1 MIVSISEAARLARR
15 SRQTL
20 YAMRDRGELSF
31 TTDDVSGTSA
41 LDMAELCRVFPH
53 IKPDSVGQP
62 TVVNSEQPLTTAHDS
77 LVVRALQAQIDALER
92 LLAEKDQR
100 IMLLE
105 DMRTEKLSELV
116 SKITPENQHP
126 EVSAAPAP
134 QQTRQRG
141 FLDRLA
147 DGLNAALKG

>member
-1 MIVSISEAARLARR
+1 MTTVTISEAARLARR

-31 TTDDVSGTSA
+31 TTDDLSGTSVI
-41 LDMAELCRVFPH
+41 DMAELCRVFHH

-62 TVVNSEQPLTTAHDS
+62 AVVNSGQPLTTAPDS

-105 DMRTEKLSELV
+105 DLRAPVAEQRPV
-116 SKITPENQHP
+116 AAAP
-126 EVSAAPAP
+126 VAPAP
-134 QQTRQRG
+134 APAQPDRKRG
-141 FLDRLA
+141 FLDRLTA
-147 DGLNAALKG
+147 GLNAALK

>member
-1 MIVSISEAARLARR
+1 MIISISEAARLAGR

-31 TTDDVSGTSA
+31 TTADVSGTVG

-53 IKPDSVGQP
+53 IKPDNIGQH
-62 TVVNSEQPLTTAHDS
+62 TVVNNEQQLTTASDS

-92 LLAEKDQR
+92 LLNEKDQR

-105 DMRTEKLSELV
+105 DLREKAKPIESEKLKSEDAPKGESV
-116 SKITPENQHP
+116 PSKKRGVFDRVVAGIQ
-126 EVSAAPAP
+126 AAI
-134 QQTRQRG
+134 
-141 FLDRLA
+141 
-147 DGLNAALKG
+147 K